1 MSATAAVVTAGMFEL
16 AKISLAAYFEYMRIA
31 QKSEAEVDQVY
42 QEVKLGFAQRRPY
55 DLPDP
60 E

>member
-1 MSATAAVVTAGMFEL
+1 MPAQAIVVAGMFEL
-16 AKISLAAYFEYMRIA
+16 AKLSLAMYFEYMKIA
-31 QKSEAEVDQVY
+31 NKTEAEADQIY
-42 QEVKLGFAQRRPY
+42 EETKRGFVQRRPY

>member
-1 MSATAAVVTAGMFEL
+1 MPAQAVIVAGMFEL
-16 AKISLAAYFEYMRIA
+16 AKLSLAMYFEYMKIA
-31 QKSEAEVDQVY
+31 NKTEAEVDQVY

-55 DLPDP
+55 ELPDP